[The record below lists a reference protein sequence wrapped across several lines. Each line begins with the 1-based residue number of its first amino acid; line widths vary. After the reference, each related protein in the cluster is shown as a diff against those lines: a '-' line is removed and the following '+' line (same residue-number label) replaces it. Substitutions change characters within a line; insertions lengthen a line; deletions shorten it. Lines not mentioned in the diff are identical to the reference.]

1 MDRETLRT
9 LVAATK
15 TLPTLPLIR
24 DRVARILENP
34 QSAAKDVSAVIALD
48 PIMTARLLQAVDW
61 RRSIFGDRVPTVNKA
76 LSVLGFMAMRRLV
89 ESQTVIA
96 ETALGRSG
104 AAGQVLQQLW
114 LHAVATAI
122 AARALAASIG
132 YPEPEECYIAGLLH
146 DLGKLVMHE
155 LEPDRLYGLVGEA
168 ERMHNTFYFCEV
180 ESGSPSHAVYG
191 RILAEQWD
199 LPPALVDAI
208 GLHHTPNLAEANVKV
223 VAVTHMAD
231 ILARALGLGSGGDP
245 FVPPPKPAGL
255 SAVGL
260 RATQVETVM
269 VQIEHEY
276 AKTAV
281 QLR

>member
-9 LVAATK
+9 FVAATK

-24 DRVARILENP
+24 DRVARILANP

-61 RRSIFGDRVPTVNKA
+61 RRSIFGDRMPTVNKA

-89 ESQTVIA
+89 ESQTVITEA
-96 ETALGRSG
+96 ALGRSG
-104 AAGQVLQQLW
+104 AAGQALPQLW

-122 AARALAASIG
+122 AARALATSIG

-146 DLGKLVMHE
+146 DVGKLLMHE
-155 LEPDRLYGLVGEA
+155 LEPDRLYGLIGEA

-199 LPPALVDAI
+199 LPPALIEAI
-208 GLHHTPNLAEANVKV
+208 GLHHTPNLAEANHKV

-269 VQIEHEY
+269 VQIEHEF
-276 AKTAV
+276 AKAAV
-281 QLR
+281 LLR

>member
-1 MDRETLRT
+1 MDREKLRD

-24 DRVARILENP
+24 DRLARILENP
-34 QSAAKDVSAVIALD
+34 QSTAKDVSAIIALD

-61 RRSIFGDRVPTVNKA
+61 RRSIFGGRVPTVNKA

-89 ESQTVIA
+89 ESQTVMTEA
-96 ETALGRSG
+96 ALGRS
-104 AAGQVLQQLW
+104 AAQSHSLQQLW
-114 LHAVATAI
+114 LHTVATAI

-132 YPEPEECYIAGLLH
+132 YAEPEECYIAGLLH
-146 DLGKLVMHE
+146 DVGKMVMHA
-155 LEPDRLYGLVGEA
+155 LEPDRLYGLIGEA
-168 ERMHNTFYFCEV
+168 ERVHNTFYFCEV

-208 GLHHTPNLAEANVKV
+208 GLHHTPNLAEANQKV

-231 ILARALGLGSGGDP
+231 ILARALDLGSGGDP

-276 AKTAV
+276 SKAAV
-281 QLR
+281 RLR